1 METKRCIRKQIL
13 AVRNQLTEAERLEKS
28 RKIEEKLYSMNEYR
42 EADCILGFVGYGG
55 EVETIPFLERAVSD
69 GKKVYCPVSNA
80 DSTME
85 FYRFTSKADLITGYK
100 NIPEPSRQ
108 AEKFEV
114 KCERTVENY
123 SKYAEAAK
131 CVTKEEHVE
140 KHFEQNVRKAKVF
153 MLMPG
158 VAFDRKRHRI
168 GYGKGFYDR
177 FLTTYEPDYIV
188 AVCFVC
194 QIVEEFSVE
203 DHDFLP
209 QRVVTET
216 KDF

>member
-1 METKRCIRKQIL
+1 METKSCIRKRIL

-28 RKIEEKLYSMNEYR
+28 RQIRDKLYSMKEYR

-55 EVETIPFLERAVSD
+55 EVETIPFLERAVFD
-69 GKKVYCPVSNA
+69 GKKVYCPVSNE
-80 DSTME
+80 DGTME

-100 NIPEPSRQ
+100 NIPEPSSQ

-114 KCERTVENY
+114 KCERTE
-123 SKYAEAAK
+123 
-131 CVTKEEHVE
+131 
-140 KHFEQNVRKAKVF
+140 KVF

-158 VAFDRKRHRI
+158 VAFDEKRHRV

-177 FLTTYEPDYIV
+177 FLATYEPDYIV
-188 AVCFVC
+188 AVCFAC

-203 DHDFLP
+203 EHDFLP
-209 QRVVTET
+209 ERVVTET
-216 KDF
+216 IDF